1 MSRILFAPETF
12 NLGETSRGV
21 EVVRELARRGHE
33 ALFMGYSTR
42 FADYVRNAGFT
53 LKLLEPA
60 LSETEADALIAVDQ
74 GRSLRHPFTT
84 SMVRQRVNS
93 ELELIRSWRP
103 DVIVIG
109 TTLSIFLSAR
119 IAGVPLAYVKPF
131 PLSRGH
137 LARVRQLPLFA
148 GSGVLANIGNR
159 AAGTLARRLA
169 PRIRWKPSSFVRVA
183 REHGLDLAGS
193 TLGFM
198 ACDVDLIASL
208 FPLIDARPMAP
219 GEVAVGPVYA
229 RSDASLPESLV
240 ALKSR
245 TRPCV
250 YVGLGSSGNA
260 RLANRLLSQLGEMD
274 VDVITSAGR
283 FLDDAARRDLPDSIQ
298 VFDFLLANQ
307 LAGLIDASIIHGGE
321 GTVQTAC
328 ASGVP
333 FAGIGLQLEQ
343 RCNIDECVRFGN
355 ALRFTP
361 ADVRRGRLPALV
373 TRLLTDAGL
382 RRRARTLADIAS
394 QYDGPATC
402 ADEILALVAED

>member
-21 EVVRELARRGHE
+21 EVARELDRRGHE
-33 ALFMGYSTR
+33 VLFMGYSTR

-74 GRSLRHPFTT
+74 GRSLRHPFAT

-219 GEVAVGPVYA
+219 GEVVVGPVYA

-245 TRPCV
+245 TRPC
-250 YVGLGSSGNA
+250 
-260 RLANRLLSQLGEMD
+260 
-274 VDVITSAGR
+274 I
-283 FLDDAARRDLPDSIQ
+283 
-298 VFDFLLANQ
+298 
-307 LAGLIDASIIHGGE
+307 
-321 GTVQTAC
+321 
-328 ASGVP
+328 
-333 FAGIGLQLEQ
+333 
-343 RCNIDECVRFGN
+343 
-355 ALRFTP
+355 
-361 ADVRRGRLPALV
+361 
-373 TRLLTDAGL
+373 
-382 RRRARTLADIAS
+382 
-394 QYDGPATC
+394 
-402 ADEILALVAED
+402 